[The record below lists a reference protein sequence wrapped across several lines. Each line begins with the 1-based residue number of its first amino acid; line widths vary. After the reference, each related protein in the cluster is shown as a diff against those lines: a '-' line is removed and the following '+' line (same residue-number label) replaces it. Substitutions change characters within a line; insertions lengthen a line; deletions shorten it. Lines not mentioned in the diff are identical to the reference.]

1 MVSYIIKFTFFS
13 REFKMEVYII
23 ACMANQTDDIICHL
37 MAISTECEE
46 ATLDGNRKFVCLASI
61 FTTKTHM

>member
-1 MVSYIIKFTFFS
+1 
-13 REFKMEVYII
+13 MEVYII

-46 ATLDGNRKFVCLASI
+46 ATLDGNRK
-61 FTTKTHM
+61 